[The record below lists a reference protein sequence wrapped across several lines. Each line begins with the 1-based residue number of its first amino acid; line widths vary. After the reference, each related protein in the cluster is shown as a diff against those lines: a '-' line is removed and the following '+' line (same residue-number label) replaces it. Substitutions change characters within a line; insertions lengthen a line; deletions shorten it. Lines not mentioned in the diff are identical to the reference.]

1 MTVSLD
7 KAPAC
12 CLKDFSTLKMPYII
26 SKLTFVKERL
36 LWKVFSRKFRC
47 SHVKWSLASSSS
59 VIVHS
64 TNLLAAD
71 CTINITISILLQHLL
86 PLNIISSSSLSV
98 VYNVMDFGAEDR
110 FSYKASY
117 AFHNEET
124 CGPRR
129 ISSPIGKKIIIPY
142 DHCCLVKRI
151 LDIYCKL
158 CLTLARFDCKEVHGI
173 AFGLE
178 KLEAKSY
185 ISCLDTIVCFCFKV
199 FGRREG

>member
-1 MTVSLD
+1 M
-7 KAPAC
+7 K
-12 CLKDFSTLKMPYII
+12 II
-26 SKLTFVKERL
+26 
-36 LWKVFSRKFRC
+36 SRKFRC
-47 SHVKWSLASSSS
+47 SHVKRSLASS
-59 VIVHS
+59 VKVL
-64 TNLLAAD
+64 TAD

-142 DHCCLVKRI
+142 DHCLVKRI
-151 LDIYCKL
+151 LVIYCKL
-158 CLTLARFDCKEVHGI
+158 CLTLPHFDCKVSGGRI

-178 KLEAKSY
+178 KLEAKS
-185 ISCLDTIVCFCFKV
+185 SLVSTIVCFCFKV
-199 FGRREG
+199 FGRGKSQSYVAPIPRSKCNNVTS